1 MTNIHSQ
8 VIMGTPRVRI
18 RKSIFEGTVNDMK
31 IKMKAIITKN
41 GFEPV
46 TFKSRLRIATRKN
59 VLKLSPN

>member
-1 MTNIHSQ
+1 
-8 VIMGTPRVRI
+8 MGTPRVRI

-31 IKMKAIITKN
+31 IKMEAIITKN

>member
-1 MTNIHSQ
+1 
-8 VIMGTPRVRI
+8 MGTPRVRI
-18 RKSIFEGTVNDMK
+18 RKSILEGTVNDMK

-46 TFKSRLRIATRKN
+46 TFKSRLRICYARKN